1 MVLLRIIDA
10 KLSMSTRNEFA
21 VFIWILGYPAAAPGI
36 KRARKKRNA
45 LSIKSRKEVDGP
57 KRDIKFQYP

>member
-21 VFIWILGYPAAAPGI
+21 VFIWILGYQLLHLES
-36 KRARKKRNA
+36 RE
-45 LSIKSRKEVDGP
+45 LERKETH
-57 KRDIKFQYP
+57 